1 MADNL
6 TLQLQEELKRRGRTA
21 SLTQID
27 TALKVISGQSAT
39 SPSAVSGGSL
49 FGAGPLPQH
58 IQQADIKEPSGSA
71 LNAVGAALW
80 SFADTA
86 AFGIPGALVDEE
98 EFIDFEDPAAQWAG
112 AIGGFAGFVAGA
124 PMKIGAKAA
133 QAVAKRF
140 VPKGIKHVD
149 EVVKTMVKRGKTKG
163 LSDNTI
169 NEVTTGYRSI
179 VSQSQ
184 LNKNLK
190 GDEFIKKSEDFL
202 SKYLA
207 RAEQVGDLNARE
219 INAVKNMFGPGL
231 KQRPIQDW
239 YGIIAERG
247 IFASNPKAAKVLAH
261 SINDSIMFGLID
273 TAFEGVKTALEPDH
287 DFDWTAPMW
296 GVATGAAFGQ
306 LGWLKP
312 RGSAASW
319 KKDFVHGAKA
329 AFGRKDIYKN
339 LNSKQLEASAQFWGE
354 SLAKSERLDRKTGQE
369 LSHLVDISFGG
380 KKVSAVDLTKGDVIG
395 QIRSTFGADSQ
406 EALRSFMEGR
416 KNEWG
421 KKLMKWVNKEAIDNL
436 AEVWPRM
443 LAGGALFNLH
453 SYYDMAFKGA
463 ELGVHELLPHFLIG
477 AYVQRHSN
485 PAKFDMHHGTVNQI
499 RGNLMRLGMG
509 PGQFNEIPTLKY
521 RDNVLNSPFR
531 STEWKPVVD
540 QARDLGIISS
550 SPETIEKSLEKG
562 EESVALPGNR
572 NPKFEVVHEKLVN
585 HGEESMA
592 RPLEQISVKEANDIM
607 EAVYKIN
614 PDLRKGTS
622 EDVLRAFDK
631 ATLASTKDFEQ
642 EFTDVV
648 ETIRRHDTTI
658 VEGETELMMTSFT
671 DKNNPGRVP
680 ERVNVSEDLK
690 KRVMEGN
697 LKDLGGNPLFVDEAG
712 NALTGQKALEAL
724 NERVASV
731 NSVITTAQ
739 LIGSRELQPSEGK
752 RVRVIQTENL
762 LVGVIET
769 IDRAESNINAKY
781 PDNRHMSDKFSFHGS
796 FNDYIHILS
805 RNTAIRSAEQVAQIF
820 SVRNNASER
829 GELAGILLK
838 VDLLIH
844 GPTDAEGAIRKDITN
859 LKFDEKSFEGQELSI
874 PEARRILSR
883 VLTIQAASGGY
894 KMASE
899 GEKFVKEVSFDDV
912 FSLQKFLDEKGF
924 RIKPSL
930 QRDWMHNQ
938 IIDYIVG
945 ERVAESRLSLDQTD
959 ALFELADAGLV
970 NFEAAVE
977 GGPAGFTIKRVDLEV
992 LKPDTP
998 MYERGQEYNKWVD
1011 KVLEDGRRSP
1021 MDTEGLV
1028 TVETGKII
1036 PVDEAYMRVVDGI
1049 INKSA
1054 GKYVDATQAL
1064 TQFIAALPSEGKS
1077 YETLQKHIEIFTN
1090 GDSAN
1095 TARLVKWL
1103 QAAKVMSKPG
1113 VGAGNWKINQKTFL
1127 KKIEQVSEEL
1137 IYNMEKFG
1145 VDQKYAEETYHTIEQ
1160 NVKDRLLNDIHE
1172 RDKSSNITL
1181 QEFWERYRWESPNN
1195 DYSKYES
1202 KKMSEAFQGI
1212 IYQTNADPNAKVKVL
1227 NTQIFKKFIQGIH
1240 VKDENGNWGRL
1251 IRTKGREQLTPR
1263 ALRHFVTLLASQH
1276 RQTPKRQITYDRGKL
1291 SFDKDIHQKTRMDA
1305 VLDTLG
1311 IDYYVINA
1319 MSPVIEDVQGRYV
1332 RIKHVDIFSG
1342 DSQNVDKSSGGYAD
1356 QVKSHQNGLKGLLSG
1371 VKGDLPNG
1379 EKMVTDKQ
1387 GIEIMRLG
1395 NGIDAIGVEKG
1406 HFKNLFQPFKELYE
1420 QYKNNKD
1427 ISQKE
1432 LKVWENIVE
1441 KIDSIEA
1448 GEKDRDGRDFI
1459 ITGSEAEHMMHRLI
1473 HSEMLTGFDKGKF
1486 DNRMFID
1493 FLNGTNQEKISSRI
1507 KLFHTKKFVRYDK
1520 EFVRDLAD
1528 IYKEVEDMQYGR
1540 KVIRF
1545 DPQYVKPIPGR
1556 KKASNA
1562 LKRIVKNDGFG
1573 VMIWNDSEYNTVR
1586 QDTEQIIRRELGKD
1600 YKDWKWE
1607 DMMKKAHQGTS
1618 AFDSIAFVSERTM
1631 IAAHALM
1638 GHNPSSRNPI
1648 KPVISSGGKDRPLLL
1663 GKTLLVYTPD
1673 LDSFFRANDKAD
1685 ILLTHSGAKVY
1696 NPNLIMNLTD
1706 GKKVDRSLIN
1716 RSWNYISGKGKNLQY
1731 YGVGEGRLR
1740 KIGIDALGLKP
1751 EADAP
1756 FKSAPISQSDFNFA
1770 NNFES
1775 RRIFDSLYGTQ
1786 LNTNLDAMH
1795 SMALEPI
1802 AMRQFILS
1810 QAARDGLVPNIDA
1823 GNQSLNAINNMVHFA
1838 TYTRDANV
1846 LSYSEN
1852 MAKSKLYSMYIN
1864 SLVNGKRSVSNQ
1876 FDADNSHRFGGN
1888 SIIIQTAR
1896 GRERLRPTL
1905 VDKQGNMIMRGQVML
1920 GNHEKN
1926 MGLSELTQDGYELRI
1941 VKNKGVDVININD
1954 FVTEQA
1960 DLLKLQGEL
1969 RKTFI
1974 EADLEIFNN
1983 GTLGQLHGTLDAI
1996 NSRMGSDYEV
2006 GVIVNRKPRTRPNDM
2021 TILGLKGF
2029 LEKDYGNSI
2038 QLSSL
2043 DVVNIFEGDYD
2054 VDKADYFFA
2063 HKKEM
2068 YDHVQ
2073 RTQQF
2078 FTNGIDPSDYK
2089 IASEVKIGEPPSLDR
2104 EYRWQMYADNEQF
2117 TKNIGSV
2124 QKVPRALG
2132 NLEKIGEIITD
2143 PLKRDMFLNHI
2154 TRDGQRTT
2162 KVVKDGV
2169 ETEVAYQPKL
2179 LLSRQSGEKGSRE
2192 TSRIFLDYEHADF
2205 FQRSALETQYIIDGS
2220 GKLNPNIADN
2230 LRRWRDDFLFP
2241 SMTNNKTGQ
2250 KSVTADAVRDYGF
2263 GERMRN
2269 NPKQSQRVR
2278 IFRKIV
2284 MDAETGKTKEVD
2296 LTRLEKAIL
2305 KEMLGQYNTF
2315 LNATG
2320 KTLWENSGDQ
2330 RQPRWDDVLQTANK
2344 WGGFLSDM
2352 SNSVYYNLRHRRI
2365 DPTKEG
2371 GKKWKQD
2378 DDFNRYFKVTPGE
2391 YEKIKKGK
2399 KLKQKY
2405 WKPQQSIFSEV
2416 VEDNAIDISKGNQ
2429 GAVIDRIIMSLKE
2442 RDPFEELQV
2451 KGLGGSETKLM
2462 DSWYQQLMTGETKDV
2477 SEAMDRFSLE
2487 ITQGKWSHDKK
2498 VKLIGSLKK
2507 KIIDIGNSKLPFKTR
2522 DESKK
2527 KVNVLINKLESE
2539 IAPEL
2544 IPEEY
2549 KKTKKYKDLKAGLI
2563 NFKWIGEGDLKEG
2576 AIQYAAIDNLQKLL
2590 PYGGRLGPAARDYLK
2605 EIIAI
2610 RKQFYSNQDTL
2621 GDMRKHGNKTILDS
2635 RALEYESGNPDL
2647 TTFYEVEHRYLMKG
2661 LSEYGP
2667 QLILAY
2673 MKPAQD
2679 KNTIGVHN
2687 GRVVSVPYSKST
2699 RYKRGLQFL
2708 TRVAEED
2715 ATIPDILDLKRG
2727 VDLGGLGEFAQ
2738 DMVRMNVRNLQTMQ
2752 AQFERFFNNK
2762 FDMMNLISENLV
2774 ESGKDVFTEGGVRN
2788 LVLGDVRLPDLNRDI
2803 RRGLT
2808 SFSRIKWSRDR
2819 TRISE
2824 GFNIM
2829 NDHLIDLYSD
2839 IARLSGQEVEFKD
2852 YLDGMNQINAQ
2863 LMSNTIIHP
2872 MDYLANRANLDSQM
2886 RTLAQEV
2893 LTNPETMNQNNV
2905 HVKNIKG
2912 NPVYALMGGGQYFRG
2927 ASLEKTGTLSHKR
2940 LKTMQDMFDTLSEY
2954 RDNVNYKSEQTK
2966 REFVDDILSR
2976 RKEGEC

>member
-6 TLQLQEELKRRGRTA
+6 TRQLQEELKKRGRTA

-27 TALKVISGQSAT
+27 DALKTLSGQSAP
-39 SPSAVSGGSL
+39 SPSAVSGGL
-49 FGAGPLPQH
+49 FGPGPLPEH
-58 IQQADIKEPSGSA
+58 VQQAEIREPSGSA

-98 EFIDFEDPAAQWAG
+98 EFIDFEDPAAKWTS

-124 PMKIGAKAA
+124 PMKVGAKAT
-133 QAVAKRF
+133 QLVAKRF
-140 VPKGIKHVD
+140 IQKGMKLAD
-149 EVVKTMVKRGKTKG
+149 EVVEQMVKRGKSKG

-169 NEVTTGYRSI
+169 KEVTTGYRSI

-184 LNKNLK
+184 LNKNLR
-190 GDEFIKKSEDFL
+190 GEEFIQKSEDFL
-202 SKYLA
+202 SQYLA
-207 RAEQVGDLNARE
+207 RAEQVGDLTARE

-231 KQRPIQDW
+231 RQRPIQDW
-239 YGIIAERG
+239 YGIMAERG
-247 IFASNPKAAKVLAH
+247 IFKTNPKAAKVLAH
-261 SINDSIMFGLID
+261 TINDSIMFGVID
-273 TAFEGVKTALEPDH
+273 TVFEGVLTTLDPDH

-296 GVATGAAFGQ
+296 GVGTGAAFGQ

-312 RGSAASW
+312 RGNMASW
-319 KKDFVHGAKA
+319 KKDFMHGARA

-354 SLAKSERLDRKTGQE
+354 SLSKSERLHPRTGQK
-369 LSHLVDISFGG
+369 LSHLVDISYGG
-380 KKVSAVDLTKGDVIG
+380 KKVTAVDLTKGDVLG

-406 EALRSFMEGR
+406 EALRSFMESS
-416 KNEWG
+416 KKEWG
-421 KKLMKWVNKEAIDNL
+421 KELMRWANKEAVGNL

-453 SYYDMAFKGA
+453 SYYDMAFKGV

-485 PAKFDMHHGTVNQI
+485 PATYDMSTREINKV

-521 RDNVLNSPFR
+521 RDTVLNSPFK
-531 STEWKPVVD
+531 STEWNPVVD
-540 QARDLGIISS
+540 KARDLGIISS
-550 SPETIEKSLEKG
+550 SPEIIEKPLERG
-562 EESVALPGNR
+562 EQSVALPQNR
-572 NPKFEVVHEKLVN
+572 SRKFEVVYEKLVN
-585 HGEESMA
+585 HGEESMS
-592 RPLEQISVKEANDIM
+592 RQLEQISVKEANDIM
-607 EAVYKIN
+607 ESIYKIK
-614 PDLRKGTS
+614 PELRKGTA
-622 EDVLRAFDK
+622 EDILKAFDK
-631 ATLASTKDFEQ
+631 ATLAATKDFEQ
-642 EFTDVV
+642 EFTDVA
-648 ETIRRHDTTI
+648 ETIRTLDATI
-658 VEGETELMMTSFT
+658 IEGESQLMMTAFG
-671 DKNNPGRVP
+671 DKDNPGRVP
-680 ERVNVSEDLK
+680 DRVNVSEDLK

-697 LKDLGGNPLFVDEAG
+697 FKDAAG
-712 NALTGQKALEAL
+712 NAILVDAEGTPLKGQKAAEAL
-724 NERVASV
+724 NERIASL
-731 NSVITTAQ
+731 NSVLTTVQ
-739 LIGSRELQPSEGK
+739 LIGSRQQQPSKGK
-752 RVRVIQTENL
+752 RTRVIQTESL
-762 LVGVIET
+762 LSGVVET
-769 IDRAESNINAKY
+769 IDKFEDGINAKY
-781 PDNRHMSDKFSFHGS
+781 PDNRHMSDRFSFHGS
-796 FNDYIHILS
+796 FGDYIHILS
-805 RNTAIRSAEQVAQIF
+805 RNVAIRSAERVAKIF
-820 SVRNNASER
+820 STRNEPSER
-829 GELAGILLK
+829 GELAGILSE

-844 GPTDAEGAIRKDITN
+844 GPNDAEGAIRRDITN
-859 LKFDEKSFEGQELSI
+859 LKFKESTFEGQEMSI

-899 GEKFVKEVSFDDV
+899 GERSVKEVTFDDV
-912 FSLQKFLDEKGF
+912 SALQKFLSDKGF
-924 RIKPSL
+924 RIRPSL

-945 ERVAESRLSLDQTD
+945 ERVANSRLSLDQTD
-959 ALFELADAGLV
+959 ALFELADVGLV

-977 GGPAGFTIKRVDLEV
+977 GGPAGFTIKKVNLEV
-992 LKPDTP
+992 LKPDSP
-998 MYERGQEYNKWVD
+998 MYERGQEYNRWAD
-1011 KVLEDGRRSP
+1011 KALEDGKRYP
-1021 MDTEGLV
+1021 TDTEGLI

-1036 PVDEAYMRVVDGI
+1036 PTDESYMRLVDGI
-1049 INKSA
+1049 INKSP

-1077 YETLQKHIEIFTN
+1077 YETLQNQIQVFTN
-1090 GDSAN
+1090 ASPEN
-1095 TARLVKWL
+1095 TSRLVKWL

-1145 VDQKYAEETYHTIEQ
+1145 VDQKYAEEIYSKQEQ
-1160 NVKDRLLNDIHE
+1160 AVKDRLLNDVHE
-1172 RDKSSNITL
+1172 RDKSNNITL
-1181 QEFWERYRWESPNN
+1181 QKFWERYRWEDPNN

-1202 KKMSEAFQGI
+1202 KKMSEAFQDV
-1212 IYQTNADPNAKVKVL
+1212 IYQNNADPNAKVKVL
-1227 NTQIFKKFIQGIH
+1227 DTQIFKKFIAGVH

-1251 IRTKGREQLTPR
+1251 IRTKGKENLVPR
-1263 ALRHFVTLLASQH
+1263 ALRDFITLLATQH
-1276 RQTPKRQITYDRGKL
+1276 RQTPKRQITFDRRKL
-1291 SFDKDIHQKTRMDA
+1291 SFDKDIHQKTRMEA
-1305 VLDTLG
+1305 VLDTIG
-1311 IDYYVINA
+1311 IDYYIINA
-1319 MSPVIEDVQGRYV
+1319 MAPVVEDVQGRYT
-1332 RIKHVDIFSG
+1332 RIRHVDIFSG
-1342 DSQNVDKSSGGYAD
+1342 DSQNVDTSSGGYAD
-1356 QVKSHQNGLKGLLSG
+1356 QVKSHRRHFQSLLSG
-1371 VKGDLPNG
+1371 VKGELPNG
-1379 EKMVTDKQ
+1379 EQMFTDKQ

-1395 NGIDAIGVEKG
+1395 NGIDAIGIEKG
-1406 HFKNLFQPFKELYE
+1406 HFKNLFQPFKALYE
-1420 QYKNNKD
+1420 QYKNNKE
-1427 ISQKE
+1427 ISEKE
-1432 LKVWENIVE
+1432 LGNWKSIVD

-1448 GEKDRDGRDFI
+1448 GEKNADGKDFI
-1459 ITGSEAEHMMHRLI
+1459 IHGWDAELMLHRLI

-1486 DNRMFID
+1486 DNRMFVD

-1507 KLFHTKKFVRYDK
+1507 KLFHTKKFIRYDK
-1520 EFVRDLAD
+1520 EFVKDLAD
-1528 IYKEVEDMQYGR
+1528 IYKEVEDMHHGR
-1540 KVIRF
+1540 KVGQFGVGVRG
-1545 DPQYVKPIPGR
+1545 IPSG

-1562 LKRIVKNDGFG
+1562 LKRIVANDGFG
-1573 VMIWNDSEYNTVR
+1573 VLIWNDTEYNTVR
-1586 QDTEQIIRRELGKD
+1586 QDTEKVIQRVLGKD
-1600 YKDWKWE
+1600 YENWKWE
-1607 DMMKKAHQGTS
+1607 DMMGKAHQGTS

-1663 GKTLLVYTPD
+1663 GKTLLVYTPE
-1673 LDSFFRANDKAD
+1673 LDTFFRNNNKAD

-1696 NPNLIMNLTD
+1696 NPNLITNLTD
-1706 GKKVDRSLIN
+1706 GKKVDRSMIN
-1716 RSWNYISGKGKNLQY
+1716 RSWDYISGKGKTGVY

-1751 EADAP
+1751 EEDKP
-1756 FKSAPISQSDFNFA
+1756 YKSAPISQSDFNYA

-1775 RRIFDSLYGTQ
+1775 DRLFRSLYESQ
-1786 LNTNLDAMH
+1786 LNTNLNYMH
-1795 SMALEPI
+1795 DMALEPI

-1810 QAARDGLVPNIDA
+1810 EAARDGLVPNIDA

-1838 TYTRDANV
+1838 TYTRDANP
-1846 LSYSEN
+1846 LRYSEN
-1852 MAKSKLYSMYIN
+1852 MAKGKLYSMYIN
-1864 SLVNGKRSVSNQ
+1864 SLVNGKRSVFNQ

-1888 SIIIQTAR
+1888 SIIIQSAR
-1896 GRERLRPTL
+1896 GRDRLRPTL

-1926 MGLSELTQDGYELRI
+1926 MGLSELTQNGYELRI
-1941 VKNKGVDVININD
+1941 VKNKGVDVLNIND
-1954 FVTEQA
+1954 FVAEQA
-1960 DLLKLQGEL
+1960 DLFKVPEKLRES
-1969 RKTFI
+1969 FI
-1974 EADLEIFNN
+1974 EGDLDIFNN
-1983 GTLGQLHGTLDAI
+1983 GTLGQLHATLEQV
-1996 NSRMGSDYEV
+1996 NSRIGTDYEI

-2029 LEKDYGNSI
+2029 LERDYGNSI

-2043 DVVNIFEGDYD
+2043 DVVNVFEGDYD

-2078 FTNGIDPSDYK
+2078 FVNGVDPSDYK
-2089 IASEVKIGEPPSLDR
+2089 IGSEVKVGLAPSLDR
-2104 EYRWQMYADNEQF
+2104 DYRWQMYADNEQF

-2132 NLEKIGEIITD
+2132 HLEKIGEIVTEPDIFVD
-2143 PLKRDMFLNHI
+2143 HI
-2154 TRDGQRTT
+2154 TRKGERTT
-2162 KVVKDGV
+2162 KVVRDGV
-2169 ETEVAYQPKL
+2169 ETEVVYQPKL
-2179 LLSRQSGEKGSRE
+2179 LLSKQSGEKGATE
-2192 TSRIFLDYEHADF
+2192 TSRIFLDYEHANF
-2205 FQRSALETQYIIDGS
+2205 FQRSALETQYIIDGT

-2241 SMTNNKTGQ
+2241 SMTDNKTGQ

-2278 IFRKIV
+2278 IFRKV
-2284 MDAETGKTKEVD
+2284 VLDVETGKTKEVD

-2305 KEMLGQYNTF
+2305 KEMIGQYNTF

-2344 WGGFLSDM
+2344 WGGFLSDI

-2365 DPTKEG
+2365 DPTKEE
-2371 GKKWKQD
+2371 GKTWKED

-2391 YEKIKKGK
+2391 YQKIQEGKRIKK
-2399 KLKQKY
+2399 KY
-2405 WKPQQSIFSEV
+2405 WKPRQSIFRQS
-2416 VEDNAIDISKGNQ
+2416 VEDNAGEIAKGSQ
-2429 GAVIDRIIMSLKE
+2429 GAVIDRIIMNLKE

-2451 KGLGGSETKLM
+2451 KGLGGTSTKLM
-2462 DSWYQQLMTGETKDV
+2462 DSWYQQLMTGEAKDV

-2507 KIIDIGNSKLPFKTR
+2507 KIMDIGNSKLPWKTR
-2522 DESKK
+2522 DASKQ
-2527 KVNVLINKLESE
+2527 KVNELINKLESE

-2544 IPEEY
+2544 IPDEY

-2576 AIQYAAIDNLQKLL
+2576 SIQYAAIDNLQQFL
-2590 PYGGRLGPAARDYLK
+2590 PYGGRLGAGAKAYLK
-2605 EIIAI
+2605 EILAI

-2621 GDMRKHGNKTILDS
+2621 GDIRKHGNKTIQDS
-2635 RALEYESGNPDL
+2635 RALEYQTGNPDL

-2667 QLILAY
+2667 QFILAY

-2687 GRVVSVPYSKST
+2687 GRVVSVPYSKSA

-2708 TRVAEED
+2708 TRVAEEES
-2715 ATIPDILDLKRG
+2715 TIPDIIDLKRG
-2727 VDLGGLGEFAQ
+2727 VDLGGMGEFAQ
-2738 DMVRMNVRNLQTMQ
+2738 DMIRMNMRNLQTME
-2752 AQFERFFNNK
+2752 AQFDRFFNNK
-2762 FDMMNLISENLV
+2762 FDMMNLISTNLA
-2774 ESGKDVFTEGGVRN
+2774 ETGKDVYDVGGIRS
-2788 LVLGDVRLPDLNRDI
+2788 LVLGDVRLPNLHKDI
-2803 RRGLT
+2803 EKGLT

-2824 GFNIM
+2824 GFNTM

-2839 IARLSGQEVEFKD
+2839 IARVSGQEVEFKQ
-2852 YLDGMNQINAQ
+2852 YLDGMNEINAQ
-2863 LMSNTIIHP
+2863 LMSNKIINP
-2872 MDYLANRANLDSQM
+2872 MDYLALRANLDKEM
-2886 RTLAQEV
+2886 RTLAQDV

-2905 HVKNIKG
+2905 HVKNIKS

-2940 LKTMQDMFDTLSEY
+2940 LKTVQDMFNTLNEY
-2954 RDNVNYKSEQTK
+2954 RDNVNHKSEQTR

-2976 RKEGEC
+2976 RKAGEC